1 MLFATKEPLPLA
13 GGQSLSPANS
23 FRWRIHDGDTGMPTK
38 QEFYAKLTKAEI
50 LFQQG
55 LRYHQG
61 YSGSNGK
68 KIALSLYN
76 KALHLGS
83 ARAALY
89 IALLFKEDPASLGIM
104 EDARRYMLKFF
115 STAAVMGCPDG
126 YYHLYEEC
134 CNGSCG
140 LASRAVAEKY
150 LRRAVQEGS
159 IKAMTTLGNRA
170 ISSGRFENGQRILER
185 ALLAGNGD
193 AGYYLARFHAH
204 QRNDNL
210 AMLHCLHMGGRNG
223 SVKCLRMLVDIY
235 KTGKYGLPANPRY
248 AREIAEISAKINPN
262 CPAPIRDFDRRFPC
276 VQAWSARTLPV
287 S

>member
-1 MLFATKEPLPLA
+1 
-13 GGQSLSPANS
+13 
-23 FRWRIHDGDTGMPTK
+23 MPTRR
-38 QEFYAKLTKAEI
+38 EFYAKMTRAEI

-61 YSGSNGK
+61 NNGSSGK
-68 KIALSLYN
+68 KAALNLYN

-89 IALLFKEDPASLGIM
+89 IALLFKEDPVSLGIM
-104 EDARRYMLKFF
+104 EDARSYILKFF
-115 STAAVMGCPDG
+115 STAAHMGCPDG

-134 CNGSCG
+134 GSGSCG
-140 LASRAVAEKY
+140 LDSHSIAGKY

-159 IKAMTTLGNRA
+159 IKAMTALGNRA
-170 ISSGRFENGQRILER
+170 INSGRFENGQRMLER

-193 AGYYLARFHAH
+193 AGYHLAQFHTN

-210 AMLHCLHMGGRNG
+210 GMLYYLHMGSRNG
-223 SVKCLRMLVDIY
+223 SVKCLKMLVDIY
-235 KTGKYGLPANPRY
+235 ENGTHGQPVNQDY
-248 AREIAEISAKINPN
+248 AQGIADLLAKINPH
-262 CPAPIRDFDRRFPC
+262 CPPPIRDFDRRFPC
-276 VQAWSARTLPV
+276 VQSWSARTLSV